1 MKGIRVLPPAYLV
14 LAIAMMLALHFLLP
28 GVRIIVFPWNFF
40 GAIPLVLGIVINLLA
55 DRAFK
60 KANTTVKPFEE
71 STTLITNG
79 IFRISRHP
87 MYFGFVLILL
97 GIALLI
103 ASMTPYIV
111 VVLFA
116 VFMDRVFIV
125 VEERILE
132 EKFGNTWLQY
142 KSTVRRW
149 I

>member
-79 IFRISRHP
+79 VFRISRHP